1 MAIDAKTLFESATGR
16 GRVIR
21 QIDIA
26 CIVMDGAGAVVVP
39 MQDLMQAQKWAQ
51 SKPPSSN
58 LLSDRGRFLEQF
70 NVMIARPGTQQGT
83 RGNERQ
89 LEKLAS
95 AMKQA
100 GYDLSEWTL
109 PQEFKDPNYW
119 MKKNQPPETPKDKK
133 KTEADDTPEPSA

>member
-1 MAIDAKTLFESATGR
+1 MSSATKTLYDSATGR

-26 CIVMDGAGAVVVP
+26 CIVMDGAGAVVVN

-51 SKPPSSN
+51 SKPGSSN

-70 NVMIARPGTQQGT
+70 NVMISRPGSQQAT

-89 LEKLAS
+89 LEKLAYS
-95 AMKQA
+95 MKQA

-109 PQEFKDPNYW
+109 PQDFKDPNYW
-119 MKKNQPPETPKDKK
+119 MKKSQQ
-133 KTEADDTPEPSA
+133 PEPPKHKTAGDSDDAEPEA